1 MATGNCI
8 SCASTL
14 LFLRLL
20 SAQPAGMHCTVQLS
34 FILLINIHTVICA
47 ALCRW
52 KPSGVLI
59 RSHSIDRHSPGAIR
73 QLGMA
78 IFILG
83 GWLAMGIYL
92 FSTAYYCESAAVA
105 MISCQDTIV
114 LSRPPSKWK
123 VLHVSVG
130 ANCCLLFLF
139 AFATRVLFTLL
150 AFETLSIHWILF

>member
-47 ALCRW
+47 ALCRR

-59 RSHSIDRHSPGAIR
+59 RSQSRQTDTHRVAGAIS
-73 QLGMA
+73 QLGVA

-83 GWLAMGIYL
+83 GGLAIV
-92 FSTAYYCESAAVA
+92 FSSAYYCESAAVA
-105 MISCQDTIV
+105 MISCQDTYNCFKQAAIEV
-114 LSRPPSKWK
+114 G
-123 VLHVSVG
+123 SV
-130 ANCCLLFLF
+130 ACLCWRKLLF
-139 AFATRVLFTLL
+139 AFFVLFRDTCSTHV
-150 AFETLSIHWILF
+150 ASF